1 MQTRS
6 QKGKDTEIDELFNR
20 CQSLRWLL
28 IDEIEA
34 VAAVVLGILHGIL
47 CRCMNRSTYA
57 KRRDGCPRPFGGL
70 NLSLSGDWWQLPPVM
85 KIGFY
90 SNPFHNDMHYTE
102 QVAMAF
108 FWRKTPD
115 AI

>member
-1 MQTRS
+1 
-6 QKGKDTEIDELFNR
+6 
-20 CQSLRWLL
+20 
-28 IDEIEA
+28 
-34 VAAVVLGILHGIL
+34 
-47 CRCMNRSTYA
+47 MNRTLYA
-57 KRRDGCPRPFGGL
+57 KRRDGSPRPFGGL

-115 AI
+115 AIQGLHELTAPNRTCDPWLQEVLQQDLEGRES